1 MATIVKVGLDQWI
14 IASSKIL
21 TYRSSGCRLEHS
33 FYGCE
38 VYEFETDSKEL
49 YRTGYRTA
57 SDASAFIDNWG
68 KLSGKAADAS

>member
-1 MATIVKVGLDQWI
+1 MAAIVKVGLDQWI
-14 IASSKIL
+14 IASSKIV

-57 SDASAFIDNWG
+57 SDASVFIDNWG
-68 KLSGKAADAS
+68 KLSAKAADAS